1 LLAAFFRD
9 NRKPKEG
16 LVANFALPAA
26 VIAFLYSSA
35 IVGAA
40 CYLFRLRLRDDQ
52 LD

>member
-1 LLAAFFRD
+1 M
-9 NRKPKEG
+9 
-16 LVANFALPAA
+16 ANFALPAA